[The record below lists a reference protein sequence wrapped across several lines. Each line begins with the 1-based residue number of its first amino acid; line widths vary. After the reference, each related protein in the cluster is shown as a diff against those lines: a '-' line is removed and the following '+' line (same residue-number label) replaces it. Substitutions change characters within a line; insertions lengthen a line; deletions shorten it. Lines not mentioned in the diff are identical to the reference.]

1 MRKCHQNLK
10 LTKGTI
16 VVILIDLFTTA
27 HFQKQK
33 HGYLIHTKK
42 LLWDPF

>member
-27 HFQKQK
+27 HLSNIYL
-33 HGYLIHTKK
+33 YLIHTKT